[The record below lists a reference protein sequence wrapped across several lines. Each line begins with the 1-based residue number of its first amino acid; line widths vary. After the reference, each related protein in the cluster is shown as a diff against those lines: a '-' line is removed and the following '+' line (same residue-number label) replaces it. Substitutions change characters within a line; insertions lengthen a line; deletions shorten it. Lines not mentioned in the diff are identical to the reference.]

1 MALRRR
7 AAEKAAQREV
17 VDLEAMV
24 QSGSAGAYEALQ
36 LYHSKATRLR
46 AKNDQRGKD
55 FHLLSIML
63 CHILSF
69 NNRFSY

>member
-1 MALRRR
+1 
-7 AAEKAAQREV
+7 
-17 VDLEAMV
+17 V

-36 LYHSKATRLR
+36 LYRSKATRLR

-63 CHILSF
+63 FC
-69 NNRFSY
+69 